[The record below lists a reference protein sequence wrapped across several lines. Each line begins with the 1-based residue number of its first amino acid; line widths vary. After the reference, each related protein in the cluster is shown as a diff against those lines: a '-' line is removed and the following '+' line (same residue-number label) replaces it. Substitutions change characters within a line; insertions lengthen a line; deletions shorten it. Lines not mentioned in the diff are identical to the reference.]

1 MSFVDPEGIMNMVE
15 ELLGSTLRKCA
26 PEMKVTAV
34 PFPRLKYKEAIETV
48 SSL

>member
-1 MSFVDPEGIMNMVE
+1 MSFVNPEGIMNMV

-26 PEMKVTAV
+26 PKMKVNSV